1 MSLSNISLLNQ
12 VEYFF
17 NTASNYLDY
26 PKELLEQIKVC
37 NSVLSVSFPIK
48 RDNGKIEVIRGWRA
62 EHSFHRLPTKG
73 GIRLSENVDIDE
85 VMALAALMSY
95 KCAIMDIPFGGAK
108 GAIKINPKLYSNSE
122 LERIIRRY
130 TFELYRKN
138 FIGPGIDVPGPDM
151 GTNEQHMAWIADTY
165 MAISNDPMY
174 YFASVTGKPV
184 SQGGIRGRK
193 QATGLGVFLA
203 LNHIIKDL
211 DKKTIAIQ
219 GFGNVGYYLAYY
231 LYNELKAKIISI
243 ADVSGTL
250 YNENGIDIN
259 KLYEYQQE
267 NKTIKGFKDGVFYED
282 SNKILEVD
290 CDILVPA
297 AIENVITDKNVD
309 KIKAKVI
316 AEAANGPTTFS
327 AHFKLVSLSK
337 LVIPDIY
344 LNAGGVT
351 VSYFE
356 WLKNLSHVRFG
367 RLDKRLI
374 EENNLLL
381 IKQIEELTNKKINE
395 RDLEF
400 LRKGPKEEDVV
411 KAGLYDTMVNAY
423 EEISETAKKYGT
435 DLKIAAF
442 IVAIHKIALTY
453 EQLGIF
459 P

>member
-1 MSLSNISLLNQ
+1 MSLLNQ
-12 VEYFF
+12 VESFF
-17 NTASNYLDY
+17 DEAASYLSY

-48 RDNGKIEVIRGWRA
+48 RDNGKIEVISGWRA

-73 GIRLSENVDIDE
+73 GIRLSENVDISE

-108 GAIKINPKLYSNSE
+108 GAIKINPKLYSTSE

-138 FIGPGIDVPGPDM
+138 FIGPGVDVPGPDM

-184 SQGGIRGRK
+184 NQGGIRGRK
-193 QATGLGVFLA
+193 QATGLGVFYA
-203 LNHIIKDL
+203 LSYIFKDL
-211 DKKTIAIQ
+211 EKKTIAIQ
-219 GFGNVGYYLAYY
+219 GFGNVGYHLAYY
-231 LYNELKAKIISI
+231 LFNELNAKIVAI
-243 ADVSGTL
+243 ADVRGTL
-250 YNENGIDIN
+250 FNQNGINVN

-267 NKTIKGFKDGVFYED
+267 HGSIEGFNDGIFYKD
-282 SNKILEVD
+282 SNKVLEVD

-297 AIENVITDKNVD
+297 AIENVINESNVN
-309 KIKAKVI
+309 KIKAKVV
-316 AEAANGPTTFS
+316 AEAANGPTTFN
-327 AHFKLVSLSK
+327 AHFKLLELGK
-337 LVIPDIY
+337 IVIPDIY

-367 RLDKRLI
+367 RLDKRLR
-374 EENNLLL
+374 EQNNLLL
-381 IKQIEELTNKKINE
+381 IKQIEELTNKKVNE
-395 RDLEF
+395 RDLEI
-400 LRKGPKEEDVV
+400 LKRGPKEEDVV
-411 KAGLYDTMVNAY
+411 KSGLYDTMVSAY
-423 EEISETAKKYGT
+423 EEILEYSNKYKT
-435 DLKIAAF
+435 DLKTAAF
-442 IVAIHKIALTY
+442 IVAINKIAITY

>member
-1 MSLSNISLLNQ
+1 MSLLEQ
-12 VEYFF
+12 VEAFF
-17 NTASNYLDY
+17 YKASSYLTY
-26 PKELLEQIKVC
+26 SKELLEQIRVC

-48 RDNGKIEVIRGWRA
+48 RDDGRIEVIRGWRA

-73 GIRLSENVDIDE
+73 GIRLSENVDINE

-108 GAIKINPKLYSNSE
+108 GAIKINPKLYSINE
-122 LERIIRRY
+122 IERIIRRY

-138 FIGPGIDVPGPDM
+138 FIGPGVDVPGPDM

-165 MAISNDPMY
+165 MSISNDPMY
-174 YFASVTGKPV
+174 YFACVTGKPV

-203 LNHIIKDL
+203 LNYIIKDL
-211 DKKTIAIQ
+211 AKKTIAIQ

-231 LYNELKAKIISI
+231 LYNEINAKIVAI

-250 YNENGIDIN
+250 FNPNGIDIN
-259 KLYEYQQE
+259 KLYEYQQQ
-267 NKTIKGFKDGVFYED
+267 NKTIKGFKDGIFFED
-282 SNKILEVD
+282 PNKVLEVE

-297 AIENVITDKNVD
+297 AVENVINENNVD
-309 KIKAKVI
+309 KIKANII
-316 AEAANGPTTFS
+316 AEAANGPTTFN
-327 AHFKLVSLSK
+327 AHFKLLSLGK
-337 LVIPDIY
+337 LIIPDIY

-367 RLDKRLI
+367 RLDKRLR

-381 IKQIEELTNKKINE
+381 IKQIEELTNKKVNE
-395 RDLEF
+395 RDLEI
-400 LRKGPKEEDVV
+400 LKNGPKEEDVV

-423 EEISETAKKYGT
+423 EEISETAKRYNT
-435 DLKIAAF
+435 DLKTSAF
-442 IVAIHKIALTY
+442 IVAINKIAITY